1 MPMGTTKTERI
12 HSIADVVDVEVIRGN
27 AAVADSTP
35 CLLVEVPHGA
45 DERQHYDR
53 LQARMKGSLP
63 ADLHAYFHINTDVG
77 AWACGRAVALRLV
90 EERPDRSVLILRSL
104 IPRTF
109 IDCNRP
115 ATKGTADAV
124 DVAAP
129 KVALSAGIPPYIRDP
144 DDLALLQ
151 QLHGQYVDVAA
162 AAFAAVC
169 GQGGLALVPHTYG
182 PRSMGIPAVDDDIV
196 KNLRWACEPERVVTW
211 PLRADI
217 DLLTRD
223 GTGRELS
230 PPGMEAELLQAFG
243 AAGFAA
249 RANDT
254 YYVHESSLAWTW
266 STTYPGQLMA
276 LEVRRDLLVPEWRP
290 FEETFAD
297 PAKTARV
304 ADVLAPVL
312 DAALKARGF

>member
-1 MPMGTTKTERI
+1 MGTSIFDRI
-12 HSIADVVDVEVIRGN
+12 HSIADVVDVDVIRG
-27 AAVADSTP
+27 AAAAADSTP

-45 DERQHYDR
+45 DERQHFDR
-53 LQARMKGSLP
+53 LLARMKGSLP

-77 AWACGRAVALRLV
+77 AWAYGRAVALRLV
-90 EERPDRSVLILRSL
+90 EAQPDRSVLILRSL

-115 ATKGTADAV
+115 ATQGTAVGDGAV
-124 DVAAP
+124 TP
-129 KVALSAGIPPYIRDP
+129 KLALSAGIPPYVRDP

-151 QLHGQYVDVAA
+151 HLHGQYVDVAA

-169 GQGGLALVPHTYG
+169 GAGGLALVPHTYG
-182 PRSMGIPAVDDDIV
+182 PRSLGIPAVDDDIV
-196 KNLRWACEPERVVTW
+196 KNLRWACEPERMTTW

-223 GTGRELS
+223 GTGTELS
-230 PPGMEAELLQAFG
+230 PPGMEAELLRAFG
-243 AAGFAA
+243 AAGFTAK
-249 RANDT
+249 ANDT

-276 LEVRRDLLVPEWRP
+276 LEVRRDLLVPQWLP

-297 PAKTARV
+297 LDKTARV

-312 DAALKARGF
+312 DAALRLRGL

>member
-1 MPMGTTKTERI
+1 MGCMNWKHI
-12 HSIADVVDVEVIRGN
+12 HNIADVVDVEVICGS

-45 DERQHYDR
+45 DERQHFDR
-53 LQARMKGSLP
+53 LLARMKGSLP

-77 AWACGRAVALRLV
+77 AWAYGLAVAWRLV
-90 EERPDRSVLILRSL
+90 EAQPDRSVLIVRSL

-115 ATKGTADAV
+115 ATKGAAATV
-124 DVAAP
+124 DVAVAP
-129 KVALSAGIPPYIRDP
+129 KLALSAGIPPYVRDP

-151 QLHGQYVDVAA
+151 HLHGQYVDVAA

-182 PRSMGIPAVDDDIV
+182 PRSLGIPAVDDDIV
-196 KNLRWACEPERVVTW
+196 KNLRWACEPERMTTW

-223 GTGRELS
+223 GAGTELS
-230 PPGMEAELLQAFG
+230 PPGMEAELLRAFD
-243 AAGFAA
+243 AAGFTAK
-249 RANDT
+249 ANDT

-276 LEVRRDLLVPEWRP
+276 LEVRRDLLVPQWLP

-297 PAKTARV
+297 LDKTARV

-312 DAALKARGF
+312 DAALRLKGL

>member
-1 MPMGTTKTERI
+1 MGTSIFDRI
-12 HSIADVVDVEVIRGN
+12 HSIADVVDVDVIRGSV
-27 AAVADSTP
+27 AAADRTP

-45 DERQHYDR
+45 DERQHFDR
-53 LQARMKGSLP
+53 LLARMKGSLP
-63 ADLHAYFHINTDVG
+63 ADLHEYFHINTDVG

-90 EERPDRSVLILRSL
+90 EAQPDRSVLILRSL

-115 ATKGTADAV
+115 ATQGTAVVDGAV
-124 DVAAP
+124 TP
-129 KVALSAGIPPYIRDP
+129 KLALSAGIPPYVRDP

-151 QLHGQYVDVAA
+151 HLHGQYVDVAA

-169 GQGGLALVPHTYG
+169 GAGGLALVPHTYG
-182 PRSMGIPAVDDDIV
+182 PRTLGIPAVDDDIV
-196 KNLRWACEPERVVTW
+196 KNLRWACEPERMTTW

-223 GTGRELS
+223 GAGTELS
-230 PPGMEAELLQAFG
+230 PPGMEAELLRAFG
-243 AAGFAA
+243 AAGFTAK
-249 RANDT
+249 ANDT

-276 LEVRRDLLVPEWRP
+276 LEVRRDLLVPQWRP

-297 PAKTARV
+297 LAKTARV

-312 DAALKARGF
+312 DAALRLKGL